1 MGKKSGEI
9 NEFFLYIQ
17 CKYELFRR
25 VECTRIELIDWT
37 MSEINT
43 LDLSF
48 NECLNPIFVF
58 FFFLFIFLLCGNSKS
73 F

>member
-25 VECTRIELIDWT
+25 VECTRIELID
-37 MSEINT
+37 
-43 LDLSF
+43 
-48 NECLNPIFVF
+48 
-58 FFFLFIFLLCGNSKS
+58 
-73 F
+73 